1 MEPGKKLLNLS
12 ICLATT
18 SLLLPGVSYAGCSRD
33 DIDHYL
39 SKGFTPGQV
48 TALCTQDS
56 ATSEKKTAAEV
67 SSEKAELATPAS
79 KVTTKEAASTKKM
92 AEPVSTPAA
101 KPVPAAAVAT
111 SAVGSAYESNEQ
123 FLKTAIEGY
132 DVVLTENTLTYV
144 HKTCVKAGQEDL
156 FGFIPMTC
164 PDVRYTISLTG
175 LDVKKV
181 KRQSTFY
188 GPMVARV
195 KGKIQRDIIANFNPK
210 NDDVRKMVLDQINT
224 GPMTDIPIREG
235 IPAAQV
241 KKVFSEIVK

>member
-12 ICLATT
+12 ICLATA
-18 SLLLPGVSYAGCSRD
+18 SVLMPGLSYAGCSRD

-39 SKGFTPGQV
+39 SKGFTTGQV
-48 TALCTQDS
+48 TALCTQNSTTGD
-56 ATSEKKTAAEV
+56 KKPVAEV
-67 SSEKAELATPAS
+67 SSQNAGQPAS
-79 KVTTKEAASTKKM
+79 ASTMTTNDAVGTKKM
-92 AEPVSTPAA
+92 AEPASAPSAES
-101 KPVPAAAVAT
+101 VPAAAVAT
-111 SAVGSAYESNEQ
+111 SSVGSAYESNEQ

-132 DVVLTENTLTYV
+132 DVVLSENTLTYV

-164 PDVRYTISLTG
+164 PDVRYTISLLG
-175 LDVKKV
+175 LDVEKV
-181 KRQSTFY
+181 KRQYTFY

-224 GPMTDIPIREG
+224 GPNTDIPIREG